1 MLLELKA
8 KMAAQDPVLPKQK
21 KIGIFKEILERV
33 VPKRKSATT
42 SAPSVPSAPAVP
54 TAPSPSASVAPAL
67 PKGSGIK
74 KLPASIKLIGI
85 VGFVLV
91 VFLFALLPILKALTN
106 RGSGSVVVPTP
117 AATMVASPS
126 ATPDASGG
134 EIIRNPSPYAND
146 PEVLQFSERL
156 DGLDKDMADTVLR
169 EDELRVPLLDW
180 KVTFK

>member
-1 MLLELKA
+1 
-8 KMAAQDPVLPKQK
+8 MAAQDPILPKQK
-21 KIGIFKEILERV
+21 KIGVFKEILERV
-33 VPKRKSATT
+33 VPKRKSAVP
-42 SAPSVPSAPAVP
+42 SAPSVPAAP
-54 TAPSPSASVAPAL
+54 TAPSPSSSVAPAL

-106 RGSGSVVVPTP
+106 RNSGSVVVPTP

-126 ATPDASGG
+126 ATPASGG
-134 EIIRNPSPYAND
+134 DIIRNPSLYAND

-156 DGLDKDMADTVLR
+156 NGLDKAMADTVLR